1 MGLRRLL
8 LGLISGLLLLLLL
21 RHMRPPKSNLTSRQ
35 CKRHYEIEI

>member
-8 LGLISGLLLLLLL
+8 LGLISGLLLLLL

-35 CKRHYEIEI
+35 CEGG